1 MVTGG
6 IRAIQAMVGNRDILV
21 TATRVIPFITAI
33 LVTMVTLATMETWD
47 TRVILV
53 TEVCGIQDTI
63 VWDIMDTMNI
73 MNMEIWAIIMVE
85 NGDRYSRKRSSNMA
99 DLIVVLRDLFN

>member
-1 MVTGG
+1 MITGG
-6 IRAIQAMVGNRDILV
+6 IRVIQAMVGILDILV

-53 TEVCGIQDTI
+53 SEVCGIQDTM
-63 VWDIMDTMNI
+63 VWDTMNIMNI
-73 MNMEIWAIIMVE
+73 MNMEIWAIIMVG
-85 NGDRYSRKRSSNMA
+85 NGNKFDRKSSSNMA
-99 DLIVVLRDLFN
+99 DLIVVLLDFYY